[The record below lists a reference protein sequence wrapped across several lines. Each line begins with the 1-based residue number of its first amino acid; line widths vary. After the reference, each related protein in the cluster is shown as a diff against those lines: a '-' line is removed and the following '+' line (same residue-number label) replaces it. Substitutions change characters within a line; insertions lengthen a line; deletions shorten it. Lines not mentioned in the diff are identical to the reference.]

1 MLEFAK
7 KNSKNFLK
15 IIFYYLLSLLA
26 YISSDIYQVTSDS
39 DLNLLK
45 KRFKFLDQKKI
56 KLRKNWSTAY
66 ISKNFEQRNKIKL
79 LSIGRLEYQKN
90 YSHLIRSLAKTEFE
104 LDIFGEGSLINDL
117 SKLSKELNV
126 SVNFLGT
133 KNNTD
138 ILNIM
143 QEYKY
148 FVTTSLFEGNPKT
161 VLEAMGGGCVVLAS
175 NIKNHEEIIVD
186 GKTGF
191 LFNLNDNSLKNIIN
205 KLGKNE
211 KLEYEIS
218 NNASKSILLNNS
230 LERLCE
236 LEYEDFSKH

>member
-1 MLEFAK
+1 MKETLK
-7 KNSKNFLK
+7 QFLK
-15 IIFYYLLSLLA
+15 
-26 YISSDIYQVTSDS
+26 Q
-39 DLNLLK
+39 
-45 KRFKFLDQKKI
+45 
-56 KLRKNWSTAY
+56 W
-66 ISKNFEQRNKIKL
+66 E
-79 LSIGRLEYQKN
+79 
-90 YSHLIRSLAKTEFE
+90 
-104 LDIFGEGSLINDL
+104 
-117 SKLSKELNV
+117 
-126 SVNFLGT
+126 
-133 KNNTD
+133 
-138 ILNIM
+138 
-143 QEYKY
+143 
-148 FVTTSLFEGNPKT
+148 
-161 VLEAMGGGCVVLAS
+161 GCVVLAS